1 MRAAALETVLK
12 IRPAERRTV
21 FLVLALMGLGWAGAA
36 AGATGIES
44 LFFARLGP
52 EYLPYMYV
60 ILGPVTFTVMV
71 GLSVLLSR
79 GALRFL
85 VRIPVGLAVA
95 LVAGRALLE
104 LGGSWIY
111 GVLWLTMMVLWIVQ
125 GMSSWAIAGAVSDT
139 RQAKRLFP
147 LFGAGLIAG
156 GAMGGFATGPLAS
169 WLGPENLLLV
179 WAVSLLLAALLARNI
194 VRSAV
199 PLVTGR
205 RRRASRP
212 RRGEQLTTGLREL
225 QSSGLLRWMSISM
238 ILFSILYFTLP
249 LLFATAATERF
260 PEANDLAGFL
270 GLMFGASSAAALLVA
285 LTGAN
290 RVITKL
296 GLPAAVLSLAALY
309 LAGFAVLAIQPSF
322 AGLVVF
328 RFAQLVWFGS
338 VWTTAWQA
346 LFNVV
351 PEERRAQVRTSMDG
365 GPLQA
370 GVMISGVLLLLADRA
385 LDPRHL
391 YVVGASVAGAAVGA
405 MWMARRAYGR
415 ALIDALRAGN
425 PDVFRPDREAFG
437 GYQYD
442 AHAVATVLRGCADPD
457 PGVRKLSLEIVS
469 ELPGDDAAPVLR
481 GGLADPEP
489 DVRAIALRGLT
500 RIGRPPDGH
509 ALVSHLGDPS
519 VQVRLA
525 ALHALKATDGAMPDS
540 AVRGLL
546 TDPNP
551 GIRGHAA
558 GALLAQNN
566 AEGRAVLSEMIFD
579 SDPSVRRAAVDA
591 ISLFNAQTWEGQLIH
606 ALADEDASVRGAAVA
621 ALVALGPSVQALLL
635 DALGDPE
642 REGGALIALTGIPGP
657 RPEELFSYARGQVS
671 RARHFHRLW
680 LAVRDHGTDEFR
692 LLAVSLRHR
701 ALEHGMKALRS
712 LTRDLDQGVFQTA
725 LENLSSRDSQQ
736 RANAL
741 EALEAI
747 GNADVVVPLLPLW
760 DPPPNGRQSSES
772 AVSELLDEDDPWLR
786 ACAARVVP
794 SSDSA
799 STRRLE
805 ELVRSD
811 PDPLVREAAS
821 ATLRAAM
828 KGARM
833 ETLSTLSLLDRVMF
847 LRGVKLLSDL
857 SPGDL
862 KHVAE
867 AATEHIYPDGEV
879 IAEQGDAG
887 DEMHIV
893 VSGQIGVVVDS
904 KAGQSREIAR
914 RTRGEYVGEM
924 SILSEEPRM
933 ASLVC
938 SGPVRTLSL
947 DRKRFRRILRER
959 PDAGLAVMQV
969 LCDRLREATNPRS

>member
-1 MRAAALETVLK
+1 
-12 IRPAERRTV
+12 
-21 FLVLALMGLGWAGAA
+21 MGLGWAGAA

-71 GLSVLLSR
+71 GLSVLLGR

-85 VRIPVGLAVA
+85 IRIPVGLAVA

-104 LGGSWIY
+104 LEGSWIY
-111 GVLWLTMMVLWIVQ
+111 GVLWLTMLVLWIVQ

-147 LFGAGLIAG
+147 LYGAGLIAG
-156 GAMGGFATGPLAS
+156 GAAGGFATGPLAS
-169 WLGPENLLLV
+169 RLGPENLLLV
-179 WAVSLLLAALLARNI
+179 WAVSLLLVAWLARSI
-194 VRSAV
+194 VQSAV

-205 RRRASRP
+205 RRRTSRP
-212 RRGEQLTTGLREL
+212 RPVERLTTGLREL
-225 QSSGLLRWMSISM
+225 WSSGLLRWMSISM

-260 PEANDLAGFL
+260 PVANDLAGFL
-270 GLMFGASSAAALLVA
+270 GLIFGASSAAALLVA
-285 LTGAN
+285 ITGAN

-296 GLPAAVLSLAALY
+296 GLPAAVLSLAVLY

-322 AGLVVF
+322 AGLVAF

-338 VWTTAWQA
+338 IWTTAWQA

-351 PEERRAQVRTSMDG
+351 PEERRAEARTSMDG

-370 GVMISGVLLLLADRA
+370 GVVISGVLLLLADRV
-385 LDPRHL
+385 LEPRHL
-391 YVVGASVAGAAVGA
+391 YVVGASVAGVAVGA

-425 PDVFRPDREAFG
+425 PDVFRPEREAFG
-437 GYQYD
+437 GYHFD
-442 AHAVATVLRGCADPD
+442 ADAVATVLRGCADPD

-469 ELPGDDAAPVLR
+469 ELPGDDAAPALR

-489 DVRAIALRGLT
+489 DLRATALRGLT
-500 RIGRPPDGH
+500 RIGRPPEGH
-509 ALVSHLGDPS
+509 ALVPYLADPA

-525 ALHALKATDGAMPDS
+525 ALHALKSTDGAVPDS

-546 TDPNP
+546 TDPDP

-566 AEGRAVLSEMIFD
+566 AEGRAVLAEMILD
-579 SDPSVRRAAVDA
+579 SDPSVRRGAVDA
-591 ISLFNAQTWEGQLIH
+591 IALFNAQTWEEQLIH

-621 ALVALGPSVQALLL
+621 ALVALGPSIETRLL
-635 DALGDPE
+635 DALRDRE
-642 REGGALIALTGIPGP
+642 REDSALIALTGIPGP
-657 RPEELFSYARGQVS
+657 RPAGLYSYARGQVS

-680 LAVRDHGTDEFR
+680 LAVRDQGTDEFS
-692 LLAVSLRHR
+692 LLAFSLRHR
-701 ALEHGMKALRS
+701 ALEHGLKALRS
-712 LTRDLDQGVFQTA
+712 LARDLDQGIFQTA

-741 EALEAI
+741 EALEAV
-747 GNADVVVPLLPLW
+747 GDADVVDPLIPLW
-760 DPPPNGRQSSES
+760 DPPPNSRQGSES

-786 ACAARVVP
+786 ACAARAVP
-794 SSDSA
+794 SSDTA

-805 ELVRSD
+805 ELAQSD

-821 ATLRAAM
+821 ATLRAAL
-828 KGARM
+828 KGAHM

-847 LRGVKLLSDL
+847 LRGVRLLSDL
-857 SPGDL
+857 SPEDL

-867 AATEHIYPDGEV
+867 AATEHTYPDGEV

-914 RTRGEYVGEM
+914 RKRGEYVGEM

-947 DRKRFRRILRER
+947 DRKRFRRILLER

-969 LCDRLREATNPRS
+969 LCDRLREATHPSS